1 MGKKQTISIL
11 VTGGEASAGPPLGPA
26 LGPLG
31 VNVLTVV
38 NTINNKTKDYAG
50 MKVPVKV
57 EVDPDTKEF
66 NIEVGIP
73 PTAML
78 ILKEANTQKGSGTT
92 NKDFVGNVS
101 MESIVNIANLKL
113 SELYARTLK
122 SAVKEILG
130 VCVSVGV
137 KVNDKHPKEIIKEVN
152 EGKWD
157 DIIKQK

>member
-1 MGKKQTISIL
+1 MGKKQTISTL

-31 VNVLTVV
+31 VNILAVV
-38 NTINNKTKDYAG
+38 NAINEKTKDYAG

-57 EVDPDTKEF
+57 EVDPDSKEF
-66 NIEVGIP
+66 TVEVGVP

-78 ILKEANTQKGSGTT
+78 ILKEANVQKGSGTP
-92 NKDFVGNVS
+92 NKEFVGEVN
-101 MESIVNIANLKL
+101 MDNIAKIAKLKMDNI
-113 SELYARTLK
+113 YARTLK

-130 VCVSVGV
+130 ACTSIGI
-137 KVNDKHPKEIIKEVN
+137 KIEGKTPKEIIKEVN

-157 DIIKQK
+157 NKLE

>member
-1 MGKKQTISIL
+1 MGKKQTVSTL

-31 VNVLTVV
+31 VNILAVV
-38 NTINNKTKDYAG
+38 NTINEKTKDYAG

-66 NIEVGIP
+66 TVEVGVP

-78 ILKEANTQKGSGTT
+78 ILKEANTQKGSSTP
-92 NKDFVGNVS
+92 NKEFVGDVS
-101 MESIVNIANLKL
+101 MDSIIKVAKLKMDNI
-113 SELYARTLK
+113 YARTLK

-130 VCVSVGV
+130 ACVSLGV
-137 KVNDKHPKEIIKEVN
+137 KIEGKAPKEVIREVN

-157 DIIKQK
+157 NKFE